1 MADNEQHPV
10 QAMVYSIVSLVLI
23 VASFAFS
30 LSSWILGIVYQA
42 IKQANQTSASDLRV
56 VQEVYLPI
64 IIVFGLFAL
73 AMGIVSAFLA
83 KEGRLLGEVMPDDGR
98 AKSAVIMGK
107 IGYILGFVT
116 AGLGLLSFVAL
127 VLLFI

>member
-73 AMGIVSAFLA
+73 AMGIVSIFLA

>member
-30 LSSWILGIVYQA
+30 LSSWILGVTYQA
-42 IKQANQTSASDLRV
+42 VKQGGQSSASDLRI

>member
-23 VASFAFS
+23 VTSFAFS

-73 AMGIVSAFLA
+73 AMGIVSIFLA